1 MTTLDFL
8 LILALVAS
16 VALGVWRNLAY
27 EVVATLGLTVSFVMA
42 QWLAPDM
49 AQHLSAN
56 LSDASLHAWA
66 FAIVFVLLAALTAL
80 MAWLIRKL
88 ILAMGMMR
96 PFDRALGATFGFL
109 RGLVLLLTLTV
120 IMNLVPY
127 ASSEG
132 WRASAGGTLLT
143 HMLQGLKPVLPQV
156 FGRYLPG

>member
-27 EVVATLGLTVSFVMA
+27 EVVATLGLTVSFVAA
-42 QWLAPDM
+42 QWLASDM
-49 AQHLSAN
+49 ARHLSAN

-66 FAIVFVLLAALTAL
+66 FAIVFVLLAVLTAL
-80 MAWLIRKL
+80 MAWVVRQLIF
-88 ILAMGMMR
+88 AMGMR

-127 ASSEG
+127 TSSEG

-143 HMLQGLKPVLPQV
+143 NMLKGLKPVLPQV